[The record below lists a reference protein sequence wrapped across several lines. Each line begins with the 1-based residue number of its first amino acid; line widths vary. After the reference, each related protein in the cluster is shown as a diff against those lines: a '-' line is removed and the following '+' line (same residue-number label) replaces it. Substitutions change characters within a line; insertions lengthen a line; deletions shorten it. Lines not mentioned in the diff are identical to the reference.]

1 MDIPGYSIDFEKII
15 KTIKKKKHKRIVIQL
30 PEGLKKYASRI
41 VEYLE
46 KNTKATIIVSADPC
60 FGACDVANNNL
71 KNLDV
76 DLIIQIGHVSIPE
89 VENLCI
95 ATLFVNAK
103 SDIDVLKAVK
113 KALPVLKEKGKN
125 IGLVS
130 TSQHIHTFEKVKKI
144 LDENSFQ
151 TFTGKGNSRI
161 SLRGQILGCNF
172 SAALSIAKKVDVFL
186 YLGSGNFHPLG
197 LLLSTKK
204 PVIAIDPYTNEIK
217 EQELVELK
225 DLILRQR
232 YGAIASSKDAKKFGI
247 LVGIKPGQQRLNL
260 ANKIKEMLD
269 SKNKKSYIITVDNFS
284 YSILEGF
291 RDIDCFIST
300 ACPRIAIDDYL
311 QYKKPIITPVELEI
325 LIGKRKWEEYQL
337 DEITVN

>member
-1 MDIPGYSIDFEKII
+1 MDIPGYSIDFEKIV
-15 KTIKKKKHKRIVIQL
+15 KTIKKEKCKKVVLQL
-30 PEGLKKYASRI
+30 PEGLKTYASRI
-41 VEYLE
+41 VEFLE
-46 KNTKATIIVSADPC
+46 NNTKANIILLAEPC
-60 FGACDVANNNL
+60 FGACDIPNYKL

-76 DLIIQIGHVSIPE
+76 DLVIQIGHVSIPE
-89 VENLCI
+89 LENLFI

-103 SDIDVLKAVK
+103 SKIDVSKAVK
-113 KALPVLKEKGKN
+113 KALPSLKEKGKN

-130 TSQHIHTFEKVKKI
+130 TSQHIHTFEKVEKI

-151 TFTGKGNSRI
+151 TFVGKGDSRI
-161 SLRGQILGCNF
+161 FLRGQILGCNF
-172 SAALSIAKKVDVFL
+172 SAALSIVKKVDVFL
-186 YLGSGNFHPLG
+186 YIGSGNFHPLG

-217 EQELVELK
+217 EKNLEELK

-247 LVGIKPGQQRLNL
+247 LIGIKPGQQRLDL
-260 ANKIKEMLD
+260 AYKIKEMLD

-291 RDIDCFIST
+291 QDIDCFIST

-311 QYKKPIITPVELEI
+311 QYKKPIITHVELEI

-337 DEITVN
+337 DEIIVN